1 MVMPENYDN
10 EISSSFIQRVSPP
23 TWSKGTVKSTTDSL
37 MAVWVMSATA
47 RSAEPLMTEPIIPDH
62 SPVFSSRA
70 PYLPSSWRLT

>member
-1 MVMPENYDN
+1 MNNLVDQ
-10 EISSSFIQRVSPP
+10 SDVRRFCSP
-23 TWSKGTVKSTTDSL
+23 TWSKGTVKSTTVSL

-47 RSAEPLMTEPIIPDH
+47 RSAEPLMTDPIIPDQ